1 MKVYICLTKRYYTDL
16 YTTIGKFGFY
26 MSSEREGDGA
36 LQNVLCKVRFED
48 NNNQHYKK
56 YTAFMSVVLHYRY
69 PYVNQFVM
77 KLN

>member
-1 MKVYICLTKRYYTDL
+1 
-16 YTTIGKFGFY
+16 